1 MMQGYENERDDAAKI
16 YDEYHGRPHERTSMC
31 DRYPKC
37 RPVEPTS
44 VDTGTDYRPPPEHYR
59 GAGMQPWDVVDAFG
73 LDYYLGTVIKYV
85 CRAGKKD
92 IATKVDDLRKAA
104 DFLHKA
110 IELEQKNEQ

>member
-1 MMQGYENERDDAAKI
+1 MQGYESDGEKSSGTYHGDPHE
-16 YDEYHGRPHERTSMC
+16 YDEEC
-31 DRYPKC
+31 ENYPKR

-44 VDTGTDYRPPPEHYR
+44 VAPASDYRPPPTHYQ
-59 GAGMQPWDVVDAFG
+59 GDAGMQPWDVVDAFG

-92 IATKVDDLRKAA
+92 IATKIDDLRKAA

-110 IELEQKNEQ
+110 IELEERK